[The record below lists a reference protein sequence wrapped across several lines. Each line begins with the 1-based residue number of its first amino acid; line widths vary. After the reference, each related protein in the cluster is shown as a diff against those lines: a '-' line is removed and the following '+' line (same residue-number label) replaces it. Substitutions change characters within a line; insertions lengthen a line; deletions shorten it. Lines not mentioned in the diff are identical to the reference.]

1 MRKYELAS
9 GCAGRVSS
17 RLGQATDVSVA
28 QAVVDEGEKLACRG
42 DPADGTASVLGDT
55 VMERGDG
62 GGATLAAHG
71 LDRRPAHQPR
81 ALFICG
87 SCECQGVWP
96 VVLGWLHGCR
106 DRGGPVS
113 KRPAGV
119 QAQGGQSRP
128 GRRPARRG
136 SLDGPFSC
144 CEDNDNREARE
155 GFLGGGCLVVGG

>member
-81 ALFICG
+81 ALFG
-87 SCECQGVWP
+87 DMPAMHMGVGLAVAWGEP
-96 VVLGWLHGCR
+96 RPRAQL
-106 DRGGPVS
+106 GGPP
-113 KRPAGV
+113 KRATSPISATKIAARTGPT
-119 QAQGGQSRP
+119 P
-128 GRRPARRG
+128 GMAWM
-136 SLDGPFSC
+136 
-144 CEDNDNREARE
+144 A
-155 GFLGGGCLVVGG
+155 